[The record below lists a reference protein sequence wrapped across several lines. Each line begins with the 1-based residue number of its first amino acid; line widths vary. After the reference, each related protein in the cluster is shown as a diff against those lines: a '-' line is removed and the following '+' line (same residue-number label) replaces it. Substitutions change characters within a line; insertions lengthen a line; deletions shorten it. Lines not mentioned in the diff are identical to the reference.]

1 MDTDDDDDDDDDF
14 DEDRMFLPAFLAAPM
29 DTSTSSLISMKMGD
43 ACVIE
48 DHLMSDSL
56 VTLLLSATTK
66 SAAQQWIAMK
76 TVRTVKSSS
85 GEKIKKLWAWQF
97 CIGISVAFP
106 MDLRGSYF

>member
-1 MDTDDDDDDDDDF
+1 MSLSLHQESSLSESPNVPETSSNEDFCVIWKLPVSKSPCQWMDTDDDDDDDDDF

-66 SAAQQWIAMK
+66 SAAQQ
-76 TVRTVKSSS
+76 
-85 GEKIKKLWAWQF
+85 
-97 CIGISVAFP
+97 
-106 MDLRGSYF
+106 